1 MSGMPHWTLRHFDEL
16 TPHELH
22 DVLRLRQD
30 VFVVEQDCVFGEID
44 GRDPLA
50 LHLLGHSDDR
60 LVAYARVFAPGV
72 VGEEASIG
80 RVVTDRSVRGSGL
93 GRPLMREALRVA
105 ATLSPAGDVRVAAQA
120 HLEDFY
126 GSLGFVRVGTT
137 YLEDGI
143 EHVDMVRPGGA
154 ANATDAADQGA

>member
-1 MSGMPHWTLRHFDEL
+1 MSTPPVWTVRRFDEL
-16 TPHELH
+16 TPIELH

-50 LHLLGHSDDR
+50 LHLLGHGDGR

-72 VGEEASIG
+72 VAREASIG
-80 RVVTDRSVRGSGL
+80 RVVTDRSVRGTGL

-105 ATLSPAGDVRVAAQA
+105 ASIAPDSDVRVAAQA
-120 HLEDFY
+120 HLETFY
-126 GSLGFVRVGTT
+126 GSLGFVRIGGL
-137 YLEDGI
+137 YIEDGI
-143 EHVDMVRPGGA
+143 EHVDMVRPGDATGA
-154 ANATDAADQGA
+154 TGASNPA